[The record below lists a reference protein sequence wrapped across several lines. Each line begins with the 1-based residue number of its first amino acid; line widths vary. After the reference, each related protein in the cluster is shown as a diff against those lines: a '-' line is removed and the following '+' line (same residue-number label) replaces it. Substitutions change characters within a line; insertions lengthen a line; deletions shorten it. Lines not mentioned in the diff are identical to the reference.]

1 MHEDHSRI
9 TYYVSYKSSSQVAS
23 MVFLVLQKRQER
35 LLGALGVP
43 CPLAPSLCIRCS
55 LCPEYPSPESL
66 LSNSSVLF
74 TTQLRPCPSRRLSLS
89 STESLPSGFQRP
101 MHCEVQRVCLPY
113 PSRQGPG

>member
-43 CPLAPSLCIRCS
+43 CPLAPSPQRS
-55 LCPEYPSPESL
+55 LA
-66 LSNSSVLF
+66 
-74 TTQLRPCPSRRLSLS
+74 
-89 STESLPSGFQRP
+89 
-101 MHCEVQRVCLPY
+101 
-113 PSRQGPG
+113 